1 MQLKKKNIS
10 EKDNI
15 KYTCRTEHCLC
26 SVLLAFLHC
35 SPCVYRSFFCALLWD
50 QFALCV
56 RSCSPLISTHQ
67 SPFSVCSP
75 FAQSALTIHSP
86 FKWEGEHFRDC
97 TLSGFTIYAFND
109 CDVRLF
115 TSCSNQV
122 FGNFYPAY

>member
-1 MQLKKKNIS
+1 MKKIISNIHV
-10 EKDNI
+10 EQNI
-15 KYTCRTEHCLC
+15 VYVPFSKRSYIVHR
-26 SVLLAFLHC
+26 AFIVRL
-35 SPCVYRSFFCALLWD
+35 FCALLWD